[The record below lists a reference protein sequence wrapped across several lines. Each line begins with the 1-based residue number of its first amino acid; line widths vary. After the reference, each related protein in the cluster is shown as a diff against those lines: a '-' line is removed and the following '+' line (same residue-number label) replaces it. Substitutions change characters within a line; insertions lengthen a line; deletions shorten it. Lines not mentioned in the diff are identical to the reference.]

1 SLQDGLRVLN
11 IWFNHGHRP
20 QVSQAVAEGRAG
32 VVDAVWVQLI
42 PQLVTRIDHR
52 YTDVRKATLN
62 WLFDIGERY
71 PHALLIPLHVSM
83 RSKGLR
89 ARDAWV
95 LREKLRSRHGKLV
108 EDTLMLCDELV
119 RCSALWHEIWY
130 IALTEAS
137 KLHFEEDDTAGML
150 TKLQEAHALT
160 REPQTPHEAAIFNA
174 FQADLVEAERWL
186 NRYVATQST
195 DDLNSAWIFYH
206 RVYKRANRMLPKL
219 TTLDLHSISP
229 RLLSYANFNVA
240 VPGTFDLERE
250 PITIHHFQPTLSVIG
265 SKQRPRCIK
274 LVDSN
279 GQVHKFLLKGQE
291 DPRMD
296 ERVMDFLGLVN
307 KLMRADE
314 STRGKYLPIRRYT
327 ITSLSADTGL
337 IGWLHDCDTLYE
349 LVRTYRQEH
358 PELPLT
364 AEHSYIRHNAP
375 ERLDGRGRPSDE
387 GYERLPLM
395 QRVELFLNSCRQTRG
410 NDLAEMQWRMSSDAE
425 SWFSRRLNYMQSL
438 AIMSVTGYVI
448 GLGDRHLSNI
458 MLDRQSGQVAHID
471 FGDCFEAAQQRAKY
485 PEKVP
490 FRLTR
495 MLINAMEMGG
505 VRGTFSS
512 TCMTT
517 MHVLRTN
524 KESLLAVLETFIYD
538 PLLSWRIVQE
548 KDVDIKRRTVRAH
561 IATQSSRGV
570 LAKHSSTEEEKS
582 FDSDSPHGSQDW
594 DDDTG
599 VIQNESVM
607 MDTIDN
613 EKALTL
619 MRRVKEKL
627 DGMEFGTQA
636 HARITKVDQVE
647 RIIQQASDPRNLCQ
661 AYIGWFPYW

>member
-1 SLQDGLRVLN
+1 
-11 IWFNHGHRP
+11 
-20 QVSQAVAEGRAG
+20 
-32 VVDAVWVQLI
+32 
-42 PQLVTRIDHR
+42 
-52 YTDVRKATLN
+52 
-62 WLFDIGERY
+62 
-71 PHALLIPLHVSM
+71 
-83 RSKGLR
+83 
-89 ARDAWV
+89 
-95 LREKLRSRHGKLV
+95 
-108 EDTLMLCDELV
+108 
-119 RCSALWHEIWY
+119 
-130 IALTEAS
+130 
-137 KLHFEEDDTAGML
+137 
-150 TKLQEAHALT
+150 
-160 REPQTPHEAAIFNA
+160 
-174 FQADLVEAERWL
+174 
-186 NRYVATQST
+186 
-195 DDLNSAWIFYH
+195 
-206 RVYKRANRMLPKL
+206 
-219 TTLDLHSISP
+219 
-229 RLLSYANFNVA
+229 
-240 VPGTFDLERE
+240 
-250 PITIHHFQPTLSVIG
+250 
-265 SKQRPRCIK
+265 
-274 LVDSN
+274 
-279 GQVHKFLLKGQE
+279 
-291 DPRMD
+291 MD

-410 NDLAEMQWRMSSDAE
+410 NDLAEMQWRMSPDAE

-438 AIMSVTGYVI
+438 AIMSVAGYVI

-548 KDVDIKRRTVRAH
+548 KDVDMYEAVKTEHGDPLRWTAELFKARLDGIRRRSRTGDERSKRRTVRAH

-636 HARITKVDQVE
+636 HARITKRTPLRRSHRMRGEKRGPGGVDVEDQVE

-661 AYIGWFPYW
+661 AYMGWFPYW